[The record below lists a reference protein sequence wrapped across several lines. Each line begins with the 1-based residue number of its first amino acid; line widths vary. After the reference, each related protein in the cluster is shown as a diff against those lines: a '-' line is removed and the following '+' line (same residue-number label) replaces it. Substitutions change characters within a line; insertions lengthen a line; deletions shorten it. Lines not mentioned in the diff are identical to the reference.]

1 MLLIILINF
10 IVLFLMVFMSVA
22 FFTLLERKVLGY
34 IQLRKG
40 PNKFMIKGIFQ
51 PLGDGLKLFFKEFN
65 YPIYKNFF
73 IFMISP
79 LFGLLISIFFWLIY
93 PFLGLNL
100 ILNFGLIFMFC
111 CSSFMVYV
119 FLLIS
124 WSSNSNYSI
133 LGMIRFISQMISYEV
148 GMMILIMNMMFMIN
162 SFNLNDFYIYQL
174 NIKFFFFMFFIM
186 LMLLISFLAEM
197 NRSPF
202 DFSEGESELVSGFN
216 IEFSSLSF
224 IFIFMSEYMSI
235 MFMGML
241 FCEVFFGLLIIK
253 FYLNFLVLGFM
264 FLIIWLRGFLPRY
277 RYDKLMYLV
286 WKLILP
292 VSLFMFIFTFSLK
305 LLNLYHKK

>member
-1 MLLIILINF
+1 MFVFIMIINF
-10 IVLFLMVFMSVA
+10 LILFLMVFMSVA

-40 PNKFMIKGIFQ
+40 PNKFFFKGVFQ
-51 PLGDGLKLFFKEFN
+51 PMGDGLKLFFKEVN
-65 YPIYKNFF
+65 YPSNMNFF

-79 LFGLLISIFFWLIY
+79 LLGLLISIFFWFIY
-93 PFLGLNL
+93 PFIGMNY
-100 ILNFGLIFMFC
+100 IMGFGLIYMFC
-111 CSSFMVYV
+111 CSSLMVYI
-119 FLLIS
+119 FLMIS
-124 WSSNSNYSI
+124 WSSNSNYSV

-148 GMMILIMNMMFMIN
+148 SMMIIIMNLMFLIN
-162 SFNLNDFYIYQL
+162 SFNLNDFYIYQI
-174 NIKFFFFMFFIM
+174 NMKFFFFLFFLFI
-186 LMLLISFLAEM
+186 LLLISFLAEM

-241 FCEVFFGLLIIK
+241 LCEMFFGLMMNK
-253 FYLNFLVLGFM
+253 FYLNIYILLFM
-264 FLIIWLRGFLPRY
+264 FLVIWLRGFLPRF
-277 RYDKLMYLV
+277 RYDKLMYLI

-292 VSLFMFIFTFSLK
+292 LSLFLFVFNFSIK
-305 LLNLYHKK
+305 LFNLYH

>member
-1 MLLIILINF
+1 MFMFIMIINF
-10 IVLFLMVFMSVA
+10 LILFLMVFMSVA

-40 PNKFMIKGIFQ
+40 PNKFFMKGVFQ
-51 PLGDGLKLFFKEFN
+51 PMGDGLKLFFKEVN
-65 YPIYKNFF
+65 YPSNMNFF

-79 LFGLLISIFFWLIY
+79 MLGLLISIVFWFIY
-93 PFLGLNL
+93 PYIGMNY
-100 ILNFGLIFMFC
+100 IMGFGLIYMFC
-111 CSSFMVYV
+111 CSSLMVYI
-119 FLLIS
+119 FLMIS
-124 WSSNSNYSI
+124 WSSNSNYSV

-148 GMMILIMNMMFMIN
+148 SMMIIIMNLMFLVN
-162 SFNLNDFYIYQL
+162 SFNLNDFYIYQM
-174 NIKFFFFMFFIM
+174 NSKFFFFLFLMFI
-186 LMLLISFLAEM
+186 LLLISFLAEM

-241 FCEVFFGLLIIK
+241 LCEMFFGLLMNK
-253 FYLNFLVLGFM
+253 FYLNIFILIFM
-264 FLIIWLRGFLPRY
+264 FLVIWLRGFLPRF
-277 RYDKLMYLV
+277 RYDKLMYLI

-292 VSLFMFIFTFSLK
+292 LSLFLFMFNFSIK
-305 LLNLYHKK
+305 LFNLYH